1 MAQILT
7 YKERAFYEDEPRG
20 IADIARLINNDK
32 NAMNGFFA
40 YYHTLRRI
48 SKGEKLK
55 KKTLLNYRL
64 LAYLRG
70 DILEFFAN
78 DANFEA
84 DGITLKIKGRGDD
97 SV

>member
-7 YKERAFYEDEPRG
+7 YKERAFYEDKPRG
-20 IADIARLINNDK
+20 IADIARIS
-32 NAMNGFFA
+32 NGKDGKGLFG
-40 YYHTLRRI
+40 YYQTLRRI
-48 SKGEKLK
+48 DKGEKLE